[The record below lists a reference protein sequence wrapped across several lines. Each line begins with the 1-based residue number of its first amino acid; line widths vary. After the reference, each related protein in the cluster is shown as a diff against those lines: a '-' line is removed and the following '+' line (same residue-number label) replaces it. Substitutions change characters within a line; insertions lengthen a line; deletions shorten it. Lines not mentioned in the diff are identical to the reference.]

1 MFISTP
7 SIGRAEADLW
17 HDAGAPA
24 IVTISCRDPA
34 AAAECT
40 GQYRKHHSMSS
51 TTGLV
56 RPGTTR
62 LRGDSLNFLE
72 TIGQSIANVA
82 PTCTPALNITVV
94 AGMAGTGTWLAY
106 LIATIGML
114 FVAGNIGVLARRH
127 PMAGSYFVYI
137 SRTLGPLAGM
147 MAGWSMIAAY
157 TATAIAITFGSQI
170 FLSDMLRALGFAA
183 LVPPSWLFNIVFV
196 ALIWLLAYRDIRVS
210 ARAGLY
216 LEFTSLAIITII
228 TAVVLF
234 RHGGIANSAQLD
246 ITHMSSAGVMS
257 ALAFAVFSFVGFE
270 SAATLAKE
278 SRDPTRM
285 IPLAVTLS
293 AGLAGLFFVVIA
305 YAMVVA
311 VGDQANVLAA
321 SASPFAE
328 ITRRAGIAWAAA
340 IVYASALISG
350 FACCLACLNAVSRM
364 MFSMGRYE
372 FIAAWMG
379 SVHKHHQTPHYAISA
394 AAASI
399 LLICL
404 LLSGLPIVLAF
415 GTMATFGTFGFL
427 VIYLLISVVAPLDMA
442 RAGILKPR
450 HAVLGCVGVILMAFV
465 IFGSLYPV
473 PEYPYN
479 LLPYLFVAYLLS
491 GAAWYAI
498 LAARS
503 PSALLAIQNDL
514 EL

>member
-1 MFISTP
+1 
-7 SIGRAEADLW
+7 
-17 HDAGAPA
+17 
-24 IVTISCRDPA
+24 
-34 AAAECT
+34 
-40 GQYRKHHSMSS
+40 MSA
-51 TTGLV
+51 TTETLQV
-56 RPGTTR
+56 GTATR
-62 LRGDSLNFLE
+62 LRGDSLSFLE

-127 PMAGSYFVYI
+127 PLAGSYFVYI

-147 MAGWSMIAAY
+147 TAGWSMIAAY
-157 TATAIAITFGSQI
+157 TATGIAIAFGSQI
-170 FLSDMLRALGFAA
+170 FVGDMLRSLGLGAI
-183 LVPPSWLFNIVFV
+183 VPPAWLFDLAFI
-196 ALIWLLAYRDIRVS
+196 ALIWLLAYRDIRIS
-210 ARAGLY
+210 ARVGLY
-216 LEFTSLAIITII
+216 LEFISLGIITVI
-228 TAVVLF
+228 TGIVLT
-234 RHGGIANSAQLD
+234 RHGGIADSAQLNV
-246 ITHMSSAGVMS
+246 THIPAAGVMS

-285 IPLAVTLS
+285 IPRAVTLS
-293 AGLAGLFFVVIA
+293 AGLAGLFFVLIS
-305 YAMVVA
+305 YAMMVA
-311 VGDQANVLAA
+311 VGDQASVLAE

-328 ITRRAGIAWAAA
+328 ITKRAGIAWTAA

-379 SVHKHHQTPHYAISA
+379 TVHRHHRTPHYAISA

-399 LLICL
+399 LIVCL
-404 LLSGLPIVLAF
+404 LMSGLPIVDAF
-415 GTMATFGTFGFL
+415 GTTATFGTFGFL
-427 VIYLLISVVAPLDMA
+427 VVYLLISVVAPLDLYG
-442 RAGILKPR
+442 AGIMQTR
-450 HAVLGCVGVILMAFV
+450 HALLGGVGVALTAFV

-473 PEYPYN
+473 PAWPYN
-479 LLPYLFVAYLLS
+479 LLPYLFVAYLAS
-491 GAAWYAI
+491 GAVWYAI
-498 LAARS
+498 VAARS
-503 PSALLAIQNDL
+503 PSALLAIQSDL

>member
-1 MFISTP
+1 M
-7 SIGRAEADLW
+7 
-17 HDAGAPA
+17 
-24 IVTISCRDPA
+24 
-34 AAAECT
+34 
-40 GQYRKHHSMSS
+40 S
-51 TTGLV
+51 TTTEILQ
-56 RPGTTR
+56 PTATTR
-62 LRGDSLNFLE
+62 LRSNSLSFLE

-127 PMAGSYFVYI
+127 PLAGSYFVYI

-147 MAGWSMIAAY
+147 TAGWSMIAAY
-157 TATAIAITFGSQI
+157 TATGIAITFGSQI
-170 FLSDMLRALGFAA
+170 FLGDMLRSLGLGAI
-183 LVPPSWLFNIVFV
+183 VPSAWEFDIVFIG
-196 ALIWLLAYRDIRVS
+196 LIWLLAYRDIRIS
-210 ARAGLY
+210 ARVGLY
-216 LEFTSLAIITII
+216 LEFASLAIITVI
-228 TAVVLF
+228 TGIVLV
-234 RHGGIANSAQLD
+234 RHGGVTQSVQLHVTS
-246 ITHMSSAGVMS
+246 IPAAGVMS

-285 IPLAVTLS
+285 IPRAVMLS

-305 YAMVVA
+305 YAMMVA
-311 VGDQANVLAA
+311 VGDEASVLAE

-372 FIAAWMG
+372 FLAAWMG
-379 SVHKHHQTPHYAISA
+379 SVHRHHQTPHYAISA
-394 AAASI
+394 AAGLI
-399 LLICL
+399 LFVCL
-404 LLSGLPIVLAF
+404 AMSRMPIVDAF
-415 GTMATFGTFGFL
+415 GTTATFGTFGFL
-427 VIYLLISVVAPLDMA
+427 VVYLLISVVAPLDLHRVGAMQ
-442 RAGILKPR
+442 PR
-450 HAVLGCVGVILMAFV
+450 HALLGSVGVVLMAFV

-473 PEYPYN
+473 PPWPYN
-479 LLPYLFVAYLLS
+479 VLPYLFAAFLAC
-491 GAAWYAI
+491 GAVWYAVV
-498 LAARS
+498 AART
-503 PSALLAIQNDL
+503 PNALLAIEHDL